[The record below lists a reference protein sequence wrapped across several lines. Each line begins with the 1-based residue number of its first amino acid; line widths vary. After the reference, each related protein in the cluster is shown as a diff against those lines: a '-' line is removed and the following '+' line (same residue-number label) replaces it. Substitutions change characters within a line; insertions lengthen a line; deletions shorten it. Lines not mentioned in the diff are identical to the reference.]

1 MNPDAIRA
9 AHALIAP
16 HIRATPLL
24 EAASPVA
31 GAPPIS
37 LKLELLQHSGS
48 FKARGAF
55 HNLISRATPPAGCA
69 TASGGNHGAA
79 VAYAAAALGLHATVF
94 VPESSPA
101 AKVAK
106 IRAAN
111 ADIRIEG
118 ALYDDAQALCD
129 AYVAKSGAMAIHP
142 FNSEATI
149 AGQGTVGLEWERE
162 LEARG
167 SAPLDTVL
175 VAVGGGGLISGVAAW
190 FDNRVRVIAVEPEG
204 SQCFYAAR
212 KAGAPVSVSVKSI
225 AADSLGS
232 KRVGA
237 LPFGIGQ
244 EKVADAVLVSD
255 ESIREAQRRLWREFC
270 IAAEPGGAAAYAALF
285 SGAYSA
291 APGESIGVLLCG
303 GNVNL
308 ADAAQ
313 WA

>member
-9 AHALIAP
+9 AHTLIAP
-16 HIRATPLL
+16 HIRATPSL
-24 EAASPVA
+24 EAVSPIS

-55 HNLISRATPPAGCA
+55 HNLISRAGPAAGCA

-79 VAYAAAALGLHATVF
+79 VAYAAAALGLRATVF
-94 VPESSPA
+94 VPEISPA

-111 ADIRIEG
+111 AEVRIQG

-129 AYVAKSGAMAIHP
+129 AYVAETGALAIHP
-142 FNSEATI
+142 FNSETTI

-162 LEARG
+162 LAAR
-167 SAPLDTVL
+167 SLAPLDTVL
-175 VAVGGGGLISGVAAW
+175 VAVGGGGLIAGVAAW
-190 FDNRVRVIAVEPEG
+190 FDNRVKVVAVEPEG
-204 SQCFYAAR
+204 SNCFYAAR
-212 KAGAPVSVSVKSI
+212 RAGAPVTVGVKSI
-225 AADSLGS
+225 AADLLGA

-237 LPFGIGQ
+237 LPFAIGQ

-255 ESIREAQRRLWREFC
+255 EAIREAQRQIWRDYC
-270 IAAEPGGAAAYAALF
+270 LASEPGGAAAYAALL
-285 SGAYSA
+285 SSAYRPG
-291 APGESIGVLLCG
+291 PGERVGVLLCG
-303 GNVNL
+303 GNVDLSSL
-308 ADAAQ
+308 AA
-313 WA
+313 